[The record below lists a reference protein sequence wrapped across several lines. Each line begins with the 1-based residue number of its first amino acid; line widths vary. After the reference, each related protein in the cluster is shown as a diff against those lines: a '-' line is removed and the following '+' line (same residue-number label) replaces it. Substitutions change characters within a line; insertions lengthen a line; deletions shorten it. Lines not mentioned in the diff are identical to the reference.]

1 MYLRFRQSGKSKDI
15 AGLYFDMGADYY
27 SYGLRIYKQ
36 TAAGFQETK
45 DKLMDTPNKA
55 KSVLKQVK
63 ANGFNIIG
71 EKYKVNHY
79 PEISEDTLNDFL
91 NRKTFYIAKEEAV
104 NSKVFSS
111 ELADE
116 ITQGFMQL
124 KAFADLIL

>member
-1 MYLRFRQSGKSKDI
+1 
-15 AGLYFDMGADYY
+15 MGADYY

-55 KSVLKQVK
+55 KAVLKQVK

-116 ITQGFMQL
+116 ITHGFMQL